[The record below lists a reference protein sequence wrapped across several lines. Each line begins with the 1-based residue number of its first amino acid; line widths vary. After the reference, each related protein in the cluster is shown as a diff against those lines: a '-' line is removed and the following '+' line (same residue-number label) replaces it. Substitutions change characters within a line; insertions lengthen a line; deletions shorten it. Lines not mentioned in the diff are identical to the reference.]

1 MFITYGVFPDK
12 VSAKESTLA
21 TSDRQ
26 TIIDLDGQGNLYL
39 TVEQTRSLWHELGAV
54 LQSEEKDAED
64 RAAYEAQMK
73 YPDA

>member
-1 MFITYGVFPDK
+1 MFITAGIFPEQITAKDDSDTTTRWK
-12 VSAKESTLA
+12 VTVKLDDDINVHLTL
-21 TSDRQ
+21 
-26 TIIDLDGQGNLYL
+26 
-39 TVEQTRSLWHELGAV
+39 EQARSLWHELGAV